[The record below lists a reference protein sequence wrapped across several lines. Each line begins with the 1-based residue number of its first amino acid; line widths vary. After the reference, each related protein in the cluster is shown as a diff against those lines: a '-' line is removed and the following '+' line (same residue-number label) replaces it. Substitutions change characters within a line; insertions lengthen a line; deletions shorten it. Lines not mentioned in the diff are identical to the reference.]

1 MARNR
6 TIYANEVLMVSPS
19 ATGYQFLN
27 GDRSAPGESLLRQ
40 IKRLQS
46 INYGYSI
53 ARTDTYQFGQ
63 LARIGTA
70 VLESPSVNLD
80 FSYYLT
86 DGQNENLLGFDV
98 DNNTNFLRRQVGG
111 SDADGRNFFVYAAP
125 AGTDAIGSIAQ
136 IDAQDSTKK
145 SIISLGN
152 CYVTNYSVNGAVGA
166 VPMASVSV
174 EGFNLR
180 TEDGR
185 GMTGRSPAINIKLG
199 TSSDSEGRDFEIS
212 PEYIATGEGVSELLP
227 GDIDISLG
235 SASLLSLLAD
245 TDSKTSAH
253 IQNFSLDIPMS
264 RTTIQRVGNAF
275 GFSKAIDLPITATVS
290 VSAILADRPATSKSL
305 FTELYEN
312 NKNDLTISF
321 KQPNPLGAKLGKNAV
336 VIKVQNAT
344 LDSENYGMSIGDNRT
359 VDFTFSAT
367 IGEITTSETSSYV
380 DINASGVYEQLQVLT
395 TGMSTD
401 AQVTRAGAIGLA
413 PGFGC
418 AVAAN
423 RDVLVIGASG
433 WSHDGG
439 DHAGAEQGVAYIYKN
454 DKGFFRQAN
463 QVSGNNGGLSVSN
476 TNRFPEAATK
486 TEDWNLG
493 AAVAVS
499 SGSTVAVAAPNHPE
513 GRGGIGFY
521 EPNVD
526 KTSWTLTSIVGATDM
541 GYDYGQA
548 IAFDKSVSGGK
559 QLLFFGGPSTAG
571 GGSGNLGRVRLAI
584 GADGAGTAD
593 NYAQTSAS
601 TFLSM
606 DPPGGGD
613 TQHST
618 DQYLGYSVAAHNGVV
633 VAGAPGNRVL
643 GTAGGATSGP
653 SGAAFV
659 WVNTQDAGG
668 VTADAQNGYYRNTA
682 ILTGTVWDNAGGGGA
697 HINAAGFGADVDIYG
712 DTIVVGAPSG
722 EGGAAGTVTYAGRVF
737 VFTANDTMPRS
748 EKWNHAAV
756 LTASDGAGSDHFGS
770 SVAIPNANTIIVGAP
785 DASSDTDSTVGD
797 VGALYVFTGSSSNWV
812 QTQIIQYTGAQA
824 VSQFGS
830 SKSISATQK
839 EIFVGANA
847 STAGHPEKVVRYRI

>member
-174 EGFNLR
+174 EGFSLR

-212 PEYIATGEGVSELLP
+212 PEYITTGEGVSELLP

-541 GYDYGQA
+541 GYDCGQA
-548 IAFDKSVSGGK
+548 IAFDKSVSGSS
-559 QLLFFGGPSTAG
+559 QLLFFGGPTAAG
-571 GGSGNLGRVRLAI
+571 GTGNLGRVRLAI
-584 GADGAGTAD
+584 GTDGAGTAD
-593 NYAQTSAS
+593 NYTVS
-601 TFLSM
+601 TNNLSM
-606 DPPGGGD
+606 TPPGGGD
-613 TQHST
+613 TNHSE

-633 VAGAPGNRVL
+633 VAGAPGNRAL
-643 GTAGGATSGP
+643 DGAAGADNDGP

-659 WVNTQDAGG
+659 WVNTQDAGA
-668 VTADAQNGYYRNTA
+668 VTPNAQVGYYRNTA
-682 ILTGTVWDNAGGGGA
+682 ILTGTVWENGGGA
-697 HINAAGFGADVDIYG
+697 HGSHPGFGADVDIYN

-722 EGGAAGTVTYAGRVF
+722 NGGSAGTVANAGRVF
-737 VFTANDTMPRS
+737 VFTANDSMPRS

-756 LTASDGAGSDHFGS
+756 LKASDGGSSDLFGE

-785 DASSDTDSTVGD
+785 GHESSTSADN
-797 VGALYVFTGSSSNWV
+797 VGALYVFTGYGANWV
-812 QTQIIQYTGAQA
+812 QTQIIQHTGAL
-824 VSQFGS
+824 VSHLFGS
-830 SKSISATQK
+830 NKAVSATQK
-839 EIFVGANA
+839 EIFVGSN
-847 STAGHPEKVVRYRI
+847 SPTATPEKVIRYRI